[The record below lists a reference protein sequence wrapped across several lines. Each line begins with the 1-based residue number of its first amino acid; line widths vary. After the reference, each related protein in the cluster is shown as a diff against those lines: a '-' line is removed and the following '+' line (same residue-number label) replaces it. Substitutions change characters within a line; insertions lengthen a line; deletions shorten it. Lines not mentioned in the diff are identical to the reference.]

1 MKQLFLIRHAKSEWD
16 FAGITDFDR
25 PLSTRGHHDAPK
37 MAQLFSSLFPKID
50 LILSSSAQ
58 RAFST
63 AQYFA
68 KELHIDVDTIVQKNS
83 LYHASQKTISD
94 YIKKIDD
101 KNSIVCIFG
110 HNPGL
115 SDLVS
120 SFLKEYLF
128 AEVPTCGI
136 VKLTLYG
143 EHWKD
148 FSTNNVT
155 LEKYWFPKEILEEYK
170 DTKS

>member
-1 MKQLFLIRHAKSEWD
+1 MKQLFIIRHAKSEWD

-37 MAQLFSSLFPKID
+37 MGEIFSNLFPTID

-68 KELHIDVDTIVQKNS
+68 KDLRIDENAIVQKNS
-83 LYHASQKTISD
+83 LYHANQNTILN
-94 YIKKIDD
+94 IIRTIDNKYD
-101 KNSIVCIFG
+101 SVCLFG

-115 SDLVS
+115 SDLVA
-120 SFLKEYLF
+120 SFLNEYLF
-128 AEVPTCGI
+128 AEIPTCGI
-136 VKLTLYG
+136 VRLVLHGNKWANFNT
-143 EHWKD
+143 
-148 FSTNNVT
+148 STVT
-155 LEKYWFPKEILEEYK
+155 LEKYWFPKQILEEYAK
-170 DTKS
+170 KI